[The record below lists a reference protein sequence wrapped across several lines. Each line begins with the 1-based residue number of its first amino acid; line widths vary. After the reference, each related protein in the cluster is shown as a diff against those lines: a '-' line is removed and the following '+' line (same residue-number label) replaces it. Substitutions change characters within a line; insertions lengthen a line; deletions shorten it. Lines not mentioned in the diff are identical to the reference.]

1 MSSALSAAKK
11 RRAQIDPVRP
21 VGGSAAVA
29 PSPVGPTDTQGL
41 TLPQVIALIDKR
53 LIHLE
58 HFSKGI
64 NTTVQELQNNG
75 VAVSSNDSVTN
86 NEEFQ
91 SIQSILDDM
100 NSRFDIMAEEIANMK
115 NIVLS
120 LQSYTMNVN
129 KMLLQNLQSSDLGVF
144 TLSNND
150 TTSTDGADA
159 ADNTTA

>member
-1 MSSALSAAKK
+1 MLFRSNV
-11 RRAQIDPVRP
+11 I
-21 VGGSAAVA
+21 GGSASVA
-29 PSPVGPTDTQGL
+29 PSPAAPTDTQGL

-64 NTTVQELQNNG
+64 NTTVQELQKGG
-75 VAVSSNDSVTN
+75 VAVSSNDAAVANS
-86 NEEFQ
+86 EEFQ

-115 NIVLS
+115 NVVLS

-129 KMLLQNLQSSDLGVF
+129 KMLLQNLQSNDLGVF
-144 TLSNND
+144 NLSNND
-150 TTSTDGADA
+150 ITSTDGTDA
-159 ADNTTA
+159 VDITMS